1 MTYAI
6 SPGTTTINEGA
17 GTVTFTI
24 TRSSASSAETL
35 FVSTTPDQGFSN
47 SGDYSGLLN
56 LPVSFAIGETSH
68 TVTIAITDD
77 KLVESNETFGI
88 IVQTNASDPASTYLA
103 KSTFTIQDNDQPTTF
118 TPIALTVY
126 AATGVNSIGQGN
138 RDNDDSHVPNSP
150 RQWAYDFLVRNLTN
164 VHAVAAGTVVAVRQD
179 MTGAFRG
186 YGNVVTVLLDGGVY
200 VTYGHLAAYSASV
213 AVGVVQPVQRSI
225 RRPGR
230 AKRSRGRT

>member
-24 TRSSASSAETL
+24 TRSSATSAETL

-56 LPVSFAIGETSH
+56 LPVAFAAGETSH

-88 IVQTNASDPASTYLA
+88 IVQTNASDPASIYLA

-126 AATGVNSIGQGN
+126 AATGVNNIGQGT
-138 RDNDDSHVPNSP
+138 
-150 RQWAYDFLVRNLTN
+150 L
-164 VHAVAAGTVVAVRQD
+164 
-179 MTGAFRG
+179 
-186 YGNVVTVLLDGGVY
+186 
-200 VTYGHLAAYSASV
+200 
-213 AVGVVQPVQRSI
+213 
-225 RRPGR
+225 
-230 AKRSRGRT
+230 